1 MAARRVRRVRVAA
14 TETTAQPPPDNP
26 AVASPNFSDAQLQ
39 TLQQMISSSISSV
52 LQAPVLDSVS
62 PTPNREVPLLSP
74 GKAEACGH
82 VSISTREKI
91 KRGEYIELNSLL
103 PPTPGYQVEESLA
116 KQIRLSEDDGQLVL
130 STTSGAAKRKLD
142 NLAAW
147 LEAWSIYCSILCVAQ
162 SDRASELIAYQLRIV
177 QPARKYRWPAVSEY
191 DMCFRQ
197 KAAYI
202 PALQWDTVDTDL
214 YTRCFTGQ
222 THIMCTLCK
231 RSGHAATSC
240 VLRSQT
246 QSQREKSLSAS
257 PVPTCG
263 LFNRGS
269 CSYNPC
275 RFRHKCNSCGG
286 DHPVSSCKRQAS

>member
-1 MAARRVRRVRVAA
+1 MAA

-26 AVASPNFSDAQLQ
+26 VVAVASLNFSDAQLQ

-116 KQIRLSEDDGQLVL
+116 KRIRLSEDDGQLVL

-147 LEAWSIYCSILCVAQ
+147 LEAWSIYCSILFVAQ

-177 QPARKYRWPAVSEY
+177 QAARKYRWPAVLEY

-246 QSQREKSLSAS
+246 QSQREKIFECFSCPDLWAVQ
-257 PVPTCG
+257 PRKLLLQPLQVPPQVQF
-263 LFNRGS
+263 LWRRPS
-269 CSYNPC
+269 C
-275 RFRHKCNSCGG
+275 
-286 DHPVSSCKRQAS
+286 V